1 MELGVAFAILLVCIV
16 VGVPVVYSF
25 GAATIWLVLTL
36 GFDASFVFTTV
47 YSKMNSSVLIAIP
60 LFIILGAIMEK
71 GGVGSA
77 LVNFVEAFTGRVKG
91 ALCAVSSVACA
102 VFGAICGSGAATLSC
117 IGSIMAPKM
126 RERNYPMGVAAAVLA
141 CAAPIGLLIPPSSI
155 RCV

>member
-1 MELGVAFAILLVCIV
+1 M
-16 VGVPVVYSF
+16 YSF

-77 LVNFVEAFTGRVKG
+77 LVNSTAQKAAPSANRE
-91 ALCAVSSVACA
+91 
-102 VFGAICGSGAATLSC
+102 SGARLEGDFASLD
-117 IGSIMAPKM
+117 AQALL
-126 RERNYPMGVAAAVLA
+126 RRVLR
-141 CAAPIGLLIPPSSI
+141 S
-155 RCV
+155 R

>member
-77 LVNFVEAFTGRVKG
+77 LVNFVEAFTGRV
-91 ALCAVSSVACA
+91 
-102 VFGAICGSGAATLSC
+102 
-117 IGSIMAPKM
+117 
-126 RERNYPMGVAAAVLA
+126 
-141 CAAPIGLLIPPSSI
+141 
-155 RCV
+155 

>member
-102 VFGAICGSGAATLSC
+102 VFGAI
-117 IGSIMAPKM
+117 
-126 RERNYPMGVAAAVLA
+126 
-141 CAAPIGLLIPPSSI
+141 
-155 RCV
+155 

>member
-91 ALCAVSSVACA
+91 ALCAVAARRLCPASARSWRRKCASATIRWGLRRPSWPAPRRSACLSRQA
-102 VFGAICGSGAATLSC
+102 RFRYCLHGRATS
-117 IGSIMAPKM
+117 
-126 RERNYPMGVAAAVLA
+126 RF
-141 CAAPIGLLIPPSSI
+141 
-155 RCV
+155 